1 MTTEPSGAGFYAA
14 MEIARSTIETKT
26 LTEINEEITAGT
38 HASRLLQG
46 QHVETCTQER
56 SPDARLLT
64 AVERTMNT
72 AKPAD
77 MNVSTASITI
87 SAQESS

>member
-1 MTTEPSGAGFYAA
+1 VC
-14 MEIARSTIETKT
+14 ARSTIETKT
-26 LTEINEEITAGT
+26 PTGINEEITTGA
-38 HASRLLQG
+38 HASGFLREQNR
-46 QHVETCTQER
+46 ETCTQER